1 MTDTDPTTAPRP
13 VLADHPGG
21 IPVLSIAAAAA
32 LGGIFWFPVWFFS
45 ARLLRLWAPR
55 GGVTWLSRRGVPEYT
70 DEQYASAISWIAVV
84 PIVARIAL
92 SFDWLTPFET
102 LVNRRKDPAPASEL
116 VVVLDIVLGAAIAL
130 GLTGVLVTRG
140 RPRLLALAGFV
151 IVTGAALVI
160 AFAPPYPIS
169 GFAVVPLAVFAWLVS
184 QLAIFFHNAPQRR
197 ARRAAREAIRIEDER
212 RIAEARKERGY

>member
-1 MTDTDPTTAPRP
+1 MTDTDTTTAPRP
-13 VLADHPGG
+13 ALADYPGG
-21 IPVLSIAAAAA
+21 ISVLSIAAAAGLA
-32 LGGIFWFPVWFFS
+32 GIFWFPAWFFS

-70 DEQYASAISWIAVV
+70 DEHYASVISWVAVI

-102 LVNRRKDPAPASEL
+102 FVNKRKEPAPPSEWA
-116 VVVLDIVLGAAIAL
+116 VVLDIVLGAAIAL

-140 RPRLLALAGFV
+140 RPLLLALASFV
-151 IVTGAALVI
+151 AVSVLALVL
-160 AFAPPYPIS
+160 AFAPPFPTN

-212 RIAEARKERGY
+212 RMAEARRERGY